1 MVYEYNFFVRL
12 FSNHGVFIAI
22 IPFVQLIFLLL
33 LLFFKFHLRSP
44 KEPIK
49 SNKASLWID
58 SLIQGALIVHLRSH
72 TRIAINSDKAF
83 SHNSDAMLAGLAIWR
98 TSSVLLNSDGLLV
111 LFRNQSK
118 EPDCVK
124 TYNFTQK
131 ETYNIYH

>member
-12 FSNHGVFIAI
+12 FSNHEVFITI
-22 IPFVQLIFLLL
+22 IPFVQLIFFFFFF

-44 KEPIK
+44 KEPMK

-58 SLIQGALIVHLRSH
+58 SLIQEALIVHLRSH

-83 SHNSDAMLAGLAIWR
+83 SHSSDAMLAGLAIGR
-98 TSSVLLNSDGLLV
+98 TSSLLLNSGGLLV

-124 TYNFTQK
+124 TCNFTQ
-131 ETYNIYH
+131 

>member
-22 IPFVQLIFLLL
+22 IPFVQLIFFL

-58 SLIQGALIVHLRSH
+58 SLIQEALIVHLRSH

-83 SHNSDAMLAGLAIWR
+83 SHSSDAMLAGLAIWR
-98 TSSVLLNSDGLLV
+98 TSSVLLNSGALLV

-118 EPDCVK
+118 EPDWVK

>member
-12 FSNHGVFIAI
+12 VSNHGVFIAI
-22 IPFVQLIFLLL
+22 IPFVQLIFFL

-44 KEPIK
+44 KEQIK
-49 SNKASLWID
+49 SDKASLWID
-58 SLIQGALIVHLRSH
+58 SLIQEALIVHLRSH

-83 SHNSDAMLAGLAIWR
+83 SHSSDAILASLAIWR